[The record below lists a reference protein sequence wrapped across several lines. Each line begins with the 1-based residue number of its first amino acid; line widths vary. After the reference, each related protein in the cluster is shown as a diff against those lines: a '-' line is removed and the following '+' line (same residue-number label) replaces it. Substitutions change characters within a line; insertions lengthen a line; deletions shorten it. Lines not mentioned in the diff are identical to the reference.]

1 MTDLLF
7 KIMSVTIFVLI
18 LLNILIDVPYWC
30 GKLNDQF
37 DWRKRG
43 EANVMRVRENKTKI
57 RLWLNQKLKEL
68 GD

>member
-1 MTDLLF
+1 MSNLLF
-7 KIMSVTIFVLI
+7 RTMSVTIFVLI
-18 LLNILIDVPYWC
+18 LLNILVDVPYWC